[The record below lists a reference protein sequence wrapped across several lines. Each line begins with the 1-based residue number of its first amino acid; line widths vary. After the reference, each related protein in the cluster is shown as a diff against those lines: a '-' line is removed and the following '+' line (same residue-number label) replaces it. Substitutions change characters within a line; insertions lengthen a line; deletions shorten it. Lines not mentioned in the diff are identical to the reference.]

1 MIRVD
6 KQVNQSCKREFSDGP
21 LIRTPSFPWGR
32 RFHPGWGTQIQQAT
46 QQKKQKKNVSE
57 YKISIPTSALFL
69 CNNSKQTE
77 N

>member
-6 KQVNQSCKREFSDGP
+6 KQVNPSCKREFSDGP

-46 QQKKQKKNVSE
+46 
-57 YKISIPTSALFL
+57 
-69 CNNSKQTE
+69 
-77 N
+77 

>member
-21 LIRTPSFPWGR
+21 LIRTPSFLGEECSILVGEL
-32 RFHPGWGTQIQQAT
+32 RFSKLHS
-46 QQKKQKKNVSE
+46 KKKTEKVAE
-57 YKISIPTSALFL
+57 YKVSIPKSALFL
-69 CNNSKQTE
+69 CTSSKQTE